1 MAVFDARAYGTVAAS
16 SQLFNADD
24 YKRMMVI
31 RLKVLKVLHTHTNN
45 LETHISVVSL
55 LEPNQVLQLWVTEL
69 CVGHFGSGMGCI
81 VH

>member
-31 RLKVLKVLHTHTNN
+31 RLKVLKVLHTQHQQ
-45 LETHISVVSL
+45 
-55 LEPNQVLQLWVTEL
+55 P
-69 CVGHFGSGMGCI
+69 
-81 VH
+81 